1 MAGGRRSWPP
11 PCSSPS
17 VTSQDAGIFL
27 GLKAA
32 DSGYAD
38 AAAVVVP
45 VPYEQTVSYGAG
57 TARGPAAILEA
68 SGYVELYDEVLGEE
82 PWRKGIHT
90 AGEVSPHDDPETFQT
105 KLRERASSLIAD
117 GKFPVFLGGEH
128 SLTAA
133 PVQAARDAF
142 EDLSVLQLD
151 AHADL
156 REEYHGTRRSHAS
169 VMRRVH
175 ELGVPVVPVGIRAV
189 SPEEI
194 EFIRSHDLPV
204 FWSHRIAHGDE
215 WMETVLS
222 ALTDTIYLTFDV
234 DFFDPSLVPATG
246 TPEPGGGLWHET
258 MRFLGHVFREKRVIG
273 MDVVELA
280 PIAGLHAPDFVVA
293 RLVYRTIGYRL
304 HDW

>member
-1 MAGGRRSWPP
+1 MAQPL
-11 PCSSPS
+11 
-17 VTSQDAGIFL
+17 FL
-27 GLKAA
+27 GLEETDA
-32 DSGYAD
+32 GYREAT
-38 AAAVVVP
+38 AVVVP
-45 VPYEQTVSYGAG
+45 VPYERTVSYGGG

-90 AGEVSPHDDPETFQT
+90 TPAVSPDDDPEAF
-105 KLRERASSLIAD
+105 LAELERRATGLLED

-133 PVQAARDAF
+133 PVRAARPLF

-156 REEYHGTRRSHAS
+156 RESYQGSRWSHAS

-189 SPEEI
+189 SPEEV
-194 EFIRSHDLPV
+194 EFIRAHDLPV

-215 WMETVLS
+215 WMETALS
-222 ALTDTIYLTFDV
+222 ALTDTVYLTLDV
-234 DFFDPSLVPATG
+234 DFFDPAVVPATG
-246 TPEPGGGLWHET
+246 TPEPGGGFWHET
-258 MRFLGHVFREKRVIG
+258 MRFLAHVFREKRVVG

-280 PIAGLHAPDFVVA
+280 PIPGLHAPDFVVA
-293 RLVYRTIGYRL
+293 RLVYRAIGYRL